1 MNFEIFGIKSLF
13 WQSNYVKLRS
23 VPEWEVYA
31 SWITDFLVFSTH
43 STISVNFKA
52 KRKDATLTK
61 AWTKAID
68 RKNKDGSNWM
78 PSKNHFICGKHF
90 FSGRPSTN
98 SRQGVIEA
106 WKTSLFDIMTFCF
119 FDHFFTNSWHSFT
132 NLRIRE
138 NNWWIRHFN
147 ANEQFDLLTNL
158 TMFSE
163 RLSPKW
169 IILAISEMIWVFKK
183 MISHLF
189 CNAYYTYLVSKL
201 ISGTKIK
208 SKYIFRYR

>member
-1 MNFEIFGIKSLF
+1 MKFWNIWNKIPIF

-23 VPEWEVYA
+23 VGSMCKLKYRFT
-31 SWITDFLVFSTH
+31 SFFYSFYYLFQLI
-43 STISVNFKA
+43 KA

-61 AWTKAID
+61 TWTKAID

-106 WKTSLFDIMTFCF
+106 WKTSLFDIIMFSICF
-119 FDHFFTNSWHSFT
+119 FDHFFTNSSDSFT
-132 NLRIRE
+132 NLRICE
-138 NNWWIRHFN
+138 NIWWIRHFN
-147 ANEQFDLLTNL
+147 ANEQFDLLTNQ

-169 IILAISEMIWVFKK
+169 LNLAKRILNDIPGFSQERLWR
-183 MISHLF
+183 LF
-189 CNAYYTYLVSKL
+189 RNAFYT
-201 ISGTKIK
+201 
-208 SKYIFRYR
+208 